1 MKAAEIKDVRLGD
14 VPVMRIMLGDRIVYD
29 RGADDRYLSVRPETL
44 WIVDDSAYMVDVL
57 SNTNWKVE

>member
-1 MKAAEIKDVRLGD
+1 MKAADIKDVRLGD

>member
-14 VPVMRIMLGDRIVYD
+14 VPVMRIMLGDTVIFERRD
-29 RGADDRYLSVRPETL
+29 KYLIVRPEIL

-57 SNTNWKVE
+57 SNTEWTVK

>member
-1 MKAAEIKDVRLGD
+1 MKGPDIIDVRLGD
-14 VPVMRIMLGDRIVYD
+14 QQVSRIMLGDTVVFERRD
-29 RGADDRYLSVRPETL
+29 KYLIVRPEIL

>member
-14 VPVMRIMLGDRIVYD
+14 VPVIKIMLGDTVVFERRD
-29 RGADDRYLSVRPETL
+29 KYLIVRPEIL

>member
-1 MKAAEIKDVRLGD
+1 MQGSDIKDVRLGD
-14 VPVMRIMLGDRIVYD
+14 APVIKIMLGDTVVFERRD
-29 RGADDRYLSVRPETL
+29 KYLIVRPEIL

>member
-1 MKAAEIKDVRLGD
+1 MQGSDIKDVRLGD
-14 VPVMRIMLGDRIVYD
+14 APVIKIMLGDIVVFERRD
-29 RGADDRYLSVRPETL
+29 KYLIVRPEIL

>member
-14 VPVMRIMLGDRIVYD
+14 VPVMRIMLGDTVVFERRD
-29 RGADDRYLSVRPETL
+29 KYLIVRPEIL

-57 SNTNWKVE
+57 SNTEWTVK

>member
-29 RGADDRYLSVRPETL
+29 READDRYLSVRPETL
-44 WIVDDSAYMVDVL
+44 WIVDDIPYVVEVL
-57 SNTNWKVE
+57 SNTAWSVE

>member
-14 VPVMRIMLGDRIVYD
+14 VPVIKIMLGDTVVFERRD
-29 RGADDRYLSVRPETL
+29 KYLIVRPEIL

-57 SNTNWKVE
+57 SNTEWTVK